1 MCVLEATGD
10 SSHLD
15 HATECL
21 RTLEIVTCVL
31 KQSAGNVAT

>member
-1 MCVLEATGD
+1 MSVFKAIGD
-10 SSHLD
+10 SHLD

-21 RTLEIVTCVL
+21 WTLEIVTCVF